1 MFRCKVEAD
10 SRNVIGTGRELRR
23 SKTAS
28 RILPAE
34 FTVEEPRTFTSEED
48 ESKTSE
54 KFKASETMMCKL
66 LNVPPLVVPGLE
78 GKRITTDMHLKYF
91 S

>member
-10 SRNVIGTGRELRR
+10 SRNVVSTGRELRR

-48 ESKTSE
+48 ESEASG
-54 KFKASETMMCKL
+54 KFEASENTCCA
-66 LNVPPLVVPGLE
+66 N
-78 GKRITTDMHLKYF
+78 F
-91 S
+91 

>member
-1 MFRCKVEAD
+1 MEED
-10 SRNVIGTGRELRR
+10 SRKPATGRELRR

-48 ESKTSE
+48 ENEASR
-54 KFKASETMMCKL
+54 KFEVSLVLLVNLLLSRVGRISVLRKL
-66 LNVPPLVVPGLE
+66 LDLRL
-78 GKRITTDMHLKYF
+78 
-91 S
+91 

>member
-1 MFRCKVEAD
+1 MLLRCKLEAD
-10 SRNVIGTGRELRR
+10 SSSVISTGRELRR

-48 ESKTSE
+48 ESEASG
-54 KFKASETMMCKL
+54 KFEASVNTEI
-66 LNVPPLVVPGLE
+66 G
-78 GKRITTDMHLKYF
+78 
-91 S
+91 